1 MREPE
6 QVIFTNMCM
15 VYDDQG
21 NALVQER
28 VKSWPGITFPGGHV
42 EPGETFTQ
50 AVIREVWEETGL
62 TIRHPRLCG
71 IKHWHKQGIR
81 NVVLLY
87 KTNEY
92 QGELHASDEGRVWWM
107 PLTEMPNAM
116 LANTMD
122 AMLQVFLR
130 DDLSEHSFQ
139 MVDGVWHDLLE

>member
-71 IKHWHKQGIR
+71 IKHWHKQGVR

-92 QGELHASDEGRVWWM
+92 EGELIASDEGRVWWM
-107 PLTEMPNAM
+107 PLADMPQAK

-122 AMLQVFLR
+122 AMLQVFLN
-130 DDLSEHSFQ
+130 DDLSEHSF
-139 MVDGVWHDLLE
+139 VIVNDEWINVLA

>member
-42 EPGETFTQ
+42 ESGETFTQ

-71 IKHWHKQGIR
+71 IKHWHKQGVR

-92 QGELHASDEGRVWWM
+92 EGELIASDEGRVWWM
-107 PLTEMPNAM
+107 PLADMPQAK

-122 AMLQVFLR
+122 AMLQVFLN
-130 DDLSEHSFQ
+130 DNLSEHSF
-139 MVDGVWHDLLE
+139 VIVNDEWINVLA

>member
-71 IKHWHKQGIR
+71 IKHWHKQGVR

-92 QGELHASDEGRVWWM
+92 EGELIASDEGRVWWM
-107 PLTEMPNAM
+107 PLADMPQTK

-122 AMLQVFLR
+122 AMLQVFLN

-139 MVDGVWHDLLE
+139 LVDGEWNDLLE

>member
-21 NALVQER
+21 NALVQKR
-28 VKSWPGITFPGGHV
+28 LKSWPGVTFPGGHV
-42 EPGETFTQ
+42 EPGETFVQ

-62 TIRHPRLCG
+62 TIRRPRLCG
-71 IKHWHKQGIR
+71 IKHWHKRGVR

-92 QGELHASDEGRVWWM
+92 EGELHSSEEGPVWWM
-107 PLTEMPNAM
+107 PLADLPHAD
-116 LANTMD
+116 LASSMD
-122 AMLQVFLR
+122 AMLQLFLR
-130 DDLSEHSFQ
+130 DDLSEHSFKQ
-139 MVDGVWHDLLE
+139 EGDEWVNVLE

>member
-71 IKHWHKQGIR
+71 IKHWHKQGVR

-92 QGELHASDEGRVWWM
+92 EGELIASDEGRVWWM
-107 PLTEMPNAM
+107 PLADMPQTK

-122 AMLQVFLR
+122 VMLQVFLN
-130 DDLSEHSFQ
+130 DDLSEHSF
-139 MVDGVWHDLLE
+139 VIVNGEWINVLA

>member
-1 MREPE
+1 MRDPE

-15 VYDDQG
+15 VCDDLG

-71 IKHWHKQGIR
+71 IKHWHKHGVR

-92 QGELHASDEGRVWWM
+92 EGELHASDEGRVWWM
-107 PLTEMPNAM
+107 PLTEMPQAK

-122 AMLQVFLR
+122 AMLQVFLN

-139 MVDGVWHDLLE
+139 LVDGEWHDLLE

>member
-6 QVIFTNMCM
+6 QVIFTNMFM
-15 VYDDQG
+15 VYDDRG

-28 VKSWPGITFPGGHV
+28 VKNWPGVTFPGGHV

-71 IKHWHKQGIR
+71 IKHWHKRGVR

-92 QGELHASDEGRVWWM
+92 EGELHASEEGRVWWM
-107 PLTEMPNAM
+107 PLREMPNAN

-139 MVDGVWHDLLE
+139 MVDGEWHDLLE

>member
-71 IKHWHKQGIR
+71 IKHWHKQGVR

-92 QGELHASDEGRVWWM
+92 EGELM
-107 PLTEMPNAM
+107 PLADMPQAK

-122 AMLQVFLR
+122 AMLQVFLN

-139 MVDGVWHDLLE
+139 LVDGEWHNLLE

>member
-71 IKHWHKQGIR
+71 IKHWHKQGVR

-92 QGELHASDEGRVWWM
+92 EGELIASDEGRVWWM
-107 PLTEMPNAM
+107 PLADMPQAK

-122 AMLQVFLR
+122 AMLQVFLN
-130 DDLSEHSFQ
+130 DNLSEHSFHL
-139 MVDGVWHDLLE
+139 VDGEWRDLLE

>member
-28 VKSWPGITFPGGHV
+28 VKSWPGVSFPGGHV

-71 IKHWHKQGIR
+71 IKHWHKQGVR

-92 QGELHASDEGRVWWM
+92 EGELIASDEGRVWWM
-107 PLTEMPNAM
+107 PLADMPQAK

-122 AMLQVFLR
+122 AMLQVFLN

-139 MVDGVWHDLLE
+139 LVDGEWNDLLE

>member
-28 VKSWPGITFPGGHV
+28 VKSWPGVTFPGGHV

-71 IKHWHKQGIR
+71 IKHWHKQGVR

-92 QGELHASDEGRVWWM
+92 EGELIASDEGRVWWM
-107 PLTEMPNAM
+107 PLADMPQAK

-122 AMLQVFLR
+122 AMLQVFLN
-130 DDLSEHSFQ
+130 DDLSEHSF
-139 MVDGVWHDLLE
+139 VIVNDEWINVLA

>member
-71 IKHWHKQGIR
+71 IKHWHKQGVR
-81 NVVLLY
+81 NVVMLY

-92 QGELHASDEGRVWWM
+92 EGELIASDEGRVWWM
-107 PLTEMPNAM
+107 PLAEMPHAN

-122 AMLQVFLR
+122 AMLQVFLN
-130 DDLSEHSFQ
+130 DNLSEHSFQ
-139 MVDGVWHDLLE
+139 LVDGEWRDLLE